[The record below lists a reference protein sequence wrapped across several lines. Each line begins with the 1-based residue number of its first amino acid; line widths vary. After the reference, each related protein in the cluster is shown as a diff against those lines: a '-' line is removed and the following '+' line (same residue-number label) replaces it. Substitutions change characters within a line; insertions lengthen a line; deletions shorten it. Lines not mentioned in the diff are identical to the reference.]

1 MLSYYERNIDYL
13 ELELKS
19 IPTNG
24 NVRFRLNEHIIPHL
38 KKAAEEKTA
47 VFLTK
52 NKTASL
58 HVHSVDVDELNEIAV
73 LLFHYTDTNLT
84 DPAFKN
90 MTSGSVRIAG
100 KTKGEGIAVSAHL
113 VVDLNHFKGQRA
125 PIHLALLEVV
135 PGITKSLI
143 ERALTSLFNKT
154 INRPKWTYKSSTESK
169 SKPCR
174 PSFSFNN
181 LASESLSEGLK
192 TRRLTGVTLIH
203 KTNEDDFDED
213 DLITKETQVSYAI
226 GANLKEEAAEQLLY
240 RLSRKAK
247 SKGYSTLK
255 VQYDDEYRGTR
266 TGKFNS
272 LEEEAIKRATGVF
285 CKRGKVYTESQI
297 HQCQD
302 SLHHQLVNKI
312 KALICKECGV
322 AYAESNNKEVTETTL
337 LPQN

>member
-1 MLSYYERNIDYL
+1 
-13 ELELKS
+13 
-19 IPTNG
+19 
-24 NVRFRLNEHIIPHL
+24 
-38 KKAAEEKTA
+38 
-47 VFLTK
+47 
-52 NKTASL
+52 
-58 HVHSVDVDELNEIAV
+58 
-73 LLFHYTDTNLT
+73 
-84 DPAFKN
+84 
-90 MTSGSVRIAG
+90 
-100 KTKGEGIAVSAHL
+100 
-113 VVDLNHFKGQRA
+113 
-125 PIHLALLEVV
+125 
-135 PGITKSLI
+135 
-143 ERALTSLFNKT
+143 
-154 INRPKWTYKSSTESK
+154 
-169 SKPCR
+169 
-174 PSFSFNN
+174 N

-226 GANLKEEAAEQLLY
+226 GASLKEEAAEQLLY

-302 SLHHQLVNKI
+302 SLHYQLVNKI